1 MKTLYDLLGALAD
14 DDAESLRSAFR
25 KAAKATHPDLNV
37 ADPDASSRFRQ
48 IVRAN
53 AILSDAEQREAYDWL
68 LASARR
74 QYRWKRRRAIVSHMI
89 HKLAS
94 GMIAGALVS
103 VVLLGGYTLFG
114 HISNAS
120 VIPEQAIE
128 FAAPGP
134 AGIAAAIPTQQ
145 SDTIARDES
154 SDQPED
160 VATRFQAFMP
170 NAAVNMSGAQ
180 PAAAPAAN
188 MSGAQAAAAPA
199 TNTDSAQIAAAP
211 AVNMSGAQIAAAP
224 AVNTGGAPAAVVA
237 SAVSTGSAQAASA
250 PAVDTG
256 GAQVAPAPAINM
268 DGAQAMASVGPAPD
282 LAGNDAKSY
291 HERGMAAYRD
301 GDLRRAI
308 ANFDLAIQRD
318 PGLAEAYIDRGIV
331 LYRKRQFGRAFA
343 DIAQAKRI
351 VYSNRTRPL
360 RLTPPA
366 PIPGVASHVTSAGH

>member
-25 KAAKATHPDLNV
+25 KAAKATHPDLNI
-37 ADPDASSRFRQ
+37 ADPDTSSRFRQ

-74 QYRWKRRRAIVSHMI
+74 QYRWKRRRAVISHMI

-103 VVLLGGYTLFG
+103 VVFLGGYTLLG

-128 FAAPGP
+128 VAAPGP

-145 SDTIARDES
+145 SDTIARDDS
-154 SDQPED
+154 PDQPED
-160 VATRFQAFMP
+160 VATRFQALMP

-180 PAAAPAAN
+180 VAAAPVVNMSGAQIVAAPAAN
-188 MSGAQAAAAPA
+188 
-199 TNTDSAQIAAAP
+199 TDG
-211 AVNMSGAQIAAAP
+211 VQIAAAP
-224 AVNTGGAPAAVVA
+224 AVNTGGVQAAAA
-237 SAVSTGSAQAASA
+237 SAVSTG
-250 PAVDTG
+250 
-256 GAQVAPAPAINM
+256 GAQVAAAPAVNM
-268 DGAQAMASVGPAPD
+268 DGAQVAAAPAMGGTQAMASVGPAPE

-308 ANFDLAIQRD
+308 ANFDQAIQLD

-366 PIPGVASHVTSAGH
+366 PIPGATNRVTSAGH